1 MPNAASQIVVWNRK
15 KFVAGEKWHRNLT
28 ASFWLSLKHLL
39 RFGMRRFLL
48 IIGLTVLPLAF
59 SNNVTCASPQD
70 TDASAEVDAK
80 PADSEN
86 ADPEKSAP
94 ETAAPVLQEAS
105 VGAGEEQASSDA
117 VASNPASA
125 SGQEKGE
132 QQEAT
137 SGIAPVVL
145 LVVGIVSVL
154 GMIIGLKLNAFM
166 ALIISA
172 LIVSLGVGW
181 VDGEDAGSRMAAVVQ
196 GFGGAAGGIGIV
208 IAMAA
213 IIGKCMLDS
222 GAADRIVRSAIHVT
236 GEKKAS
242 FGLMFSGF
250 VLAIPV
256 FFDTVFYLLV
266 PLARSLYRRTNKNYL
281 RYLMAIA
288 TGGAITHT
296 LVPPTPGPLLVSA
309 ILGVDIGMMM
319 LVGTMVAVPAAI
331 VGLTYSYIADRI
343 MPVEMRPL
351 GAKEEK
357 HQALTEAQLPSL
369 WVSLLPVLL
378 PVVLIGAGTLAMTLA
393 DREDKARL
401 MVEDIQD
408 FGQLATMFVD
418 ADANTPAGR
427 VIGSDQLSANER
439 DELKA
444 IATTPAEKERQV
456 ELLNQVLLD
465 DDLYDERAFLGVPL
479 SDVSKSK
486 LGANQLRMKPV
497 DRRRMNRS
505 LLEDAYPSL
514 IAKHNWNTSKREVS
528 NSLSLWSNANFALM
542 LAAIVSML
550 TLKFVRSLSWRSLS
564 EDVEESLM
572 SGGVIILITAAGG
585 AFGAMLQDTH
595 ISNTIKEYFSDAGAS
610 GVALLLL
617 GWGIAAVLKV
627 AQGSSTVAMIVGAGM
642 MAAIIGDAK
651 PDYNMVYVATAVGT
665 GSLMGSWM
673 NDSGFWVFTK
683 MGGLTEGESL
693 RSWTPLLMV
702 LSLVGLVVTI
712 LLSQVLPM
720 NASL

>member
-1 MPNAASQIVVWNRK
+1 
-15 KFVAGEKWHRNLT
+15 
-28 ASFWLSLKHLL
+28 
-39 RFGMRRFLL
+39 MRRFLV
-48 IIGLTVLPLAF
+48 IIGFALLPLAF
-59 SNNVTCASPQD
+59 SNCGSCASPQD
-70 TDASAEVDAK
+70 EKDANPVVAAQQPDAEESQPDAEESQPVTTAAAQEGTSAAQ
-80 PADSEN
+80 
-86 ADPEKSAP
+86 SAP
-94 ETAAPVLQEAS
+94 AEA
-105 VGAGEEQASSDA
+105 ASSETIPKTGDDEGDSTNA
-117 VASNPASA
+117 V
-125 SGQEKGE
+125 
-132 QQEAT
+132 
-137 SGIAPVVL
+137 APVVL
-145 LVVGIVSVL
+145 LVIGIVSVL

-242 FGLMFSGF
+242 FGLMLSGF

-357 HQALTEAQLPSL
+357 HQALSEEQLPSL

-418 ADANTPAGR
+418 ADPNTPAGR
-427 VIGSDQLSANER
+427 VIGSDQLSGNER
-439 DELKA
+439 DELM
-444 IATTPAEKERQV
+444 ATAKTPAEKERQV
-456 ELLNQVLLD
+456 ELLNQILLD

-486 LGANQLRMKPV
+486 LSANQLRMKPV
-497 DRRRMNRS
+497 DRRRMNRA
-505 LLEDAYPSL
+505 LLEDAYPTL
-514 IAKHNWNTSKREVS
+514 IAKHNWNTSKREIS

-595 ISNTIKEYFSDAGAS
+595 ISNTIKDYFSDAGAS
-610 GVALLLL
+610 GVSLLLL

-642 MAAIIGDAK
+642 MSAIIGDAK

-712 LLSQVLPM
+712 ALSQVLPM
-720 NASL
+720 NAGL

>member
-1 MPNAASQIVVWNRK
+1 MRTYLLVFGLAVLTLSFSLPEVVAA
-15 KFVAGEKWHRNLT
+15 
-28 ASFWLSLKHLL
+28 
-39 RFGMRRFLL
+39 
-48 IIGLTVLPLAF
+48 
-59 SNNVTCASPQD
+59 PQESA
-70 TDASAEVDAK
+70 TGAEVVD
-80 PADSEN
+80 DSGN
-86 ADPEKSAP
+86 GA
-94 ETAAPVLQEAS
+94 ETAGSQASDAEVSKEVEVEKPDEAGTSGAAAKGTDQSGVSGQNIAKNQYAPV
-105 VGAGEEQASSDA
+105 
-117 VASNPASA
+117 
-125 SGQEKGE
+125 
-132 QQEAT
+132 
-137 SGIAPVVL
+137 IL
-145 LVVGIVSVL
+145 LVIGIVSVL

-172 LIVSLGVGW
+172 LIVSLGVGL
-181 VDGEDAGSRMAAVVQ
+181 VDGEDAGSRMSAVVQ

-222 GAADRIVRSAIHVT
+222 GAADRIVRSAINVT

-242 FGLMFSGF
+242 FGLMLSGF

-309 ILGVDIGMMM
+309 ILGVEIGMMM

-343 MPVEMRPL
+343 MPVVMRPL
-351 GAKEEK
+351 GSKEEK
-357 HQALTEAQLPSL
+357 HDALSEDQLPSL

-401 MVEDIQD
+401 LVEDIQD

-418 ADANTPAGR
+418 ADPNTPAGR
-427 VIGSDQLSANER
+427 VIGSDQLTDNER
-439 DELKA
+439 MELMTP
-444 IATTPAEKERQV
+444 ATTAAGKERQV
-456 ELLNQVLLD
+456 ELMNQVLLD

-479 SDVSKSK
+479 SSVSKSK
-486 LGANQLRMKPV
+486 LKANQLRMKPV
-497 DRRRMNRS
+497 DRRRMNRA
-505 LLEDAYPSL
+505 LLEDAYPDL
-514 IAKHNWNTSKREVS
+514 IAKHVWETPKRGIS
-528 NSLSLWSNANFALM
+528 NRLALWSNANFALM

-550 TLKFVRSLSWRSLS
+550 TLKYVRSLSWRSLS

-595 ISNTIKEYFSDAGAS
+595 ISNTIKDYFAGAGAS
-610 GVALLLL
+610 GIALLLL

-642 MAAIIGDAK
+642 MSAIIGDAK

-683 MGGLTEGESL
+683 MGGLTESESL
-693 RSWTPLLMV
+693 KSWTPLLMV

-712 LLSQVLPM
+712 MLSQVLPM
-720 NASL
+720 

>member
-1 MPNAASQIVVWNRK
+1 MRTYLLVFGLAVLTLSFSLPDVAA
-15 KFVAGEKWHRNLT
+15 A
-28 ASFWLSLKHLL
+28 
-39 RFGMRRFLL
+39 
-48 IIGLTVLPLAF
+48 
-59 SNNVTCASPQD
+59 PQESA
-70 TDASAEVDAK
+70 TGAEVVD
-80 PADSEN
+80 DSGN
-86 ADPEKSAP
+86 GA
-94 ETAAPVLQEAS
+94 ETAGSQASDAEVGKEVAVEKPDEAGASGAAAKGTDQSGVSGQNIAKNQYAPV
-105 VGAGEEQASSDA
+105 
-117 VASNPASA
+117 
-125 SGQEKGE
+125 
-132 QQEAT
+132 
-137 SGIAPVVL
+137 IL
-145 LVVGIVSVL
+145 LVIGIVSVL

-172 LIVSLGVGW
+172 LIVSLGVGL
-181 VDGEDAGSRMAAVVQ
+181 VDGEDAGSRMSAVVQ

-222 GAADRIVRSAIHVT
+222 GAADRIVRSAINVT

-242 FGLMFSGF
+242 FGLMLSGF

-309 ILGVDIGMMM
+309 ILGVEIGMMM

-343 MPVEMRPL
+343 MPVVMRPL
-351 GAKEEK
+351 GSKEEK
-357 HQALTEAQLPSL
+357 HDALSEDQLPSL

-401 MVEDIQD
+401 LVEDIQD

-418 ADANTPAGR
+418 ADPNTPAGR
-427 VIGSDQLSANER
+427 VIGSDQLTDNER
-439 DELKA
+439 MELMTP
-444 IATTPAEKERQV
+444 ATTATGKERQV
-456 ELLNQVLLD
+456 ELMNQVLLD

-479 SDVSKSK
+479 SSVSKSK
-486 LGANQLRMKPV
+486 LKANQLRMKPV

-505 LLEDAYPSL
+505 LLEDAYPDL
-514 IAKHNWNTSKREVS
+514 IAKHVWETPKRGIS
-528 NSLSLWSNANFALM
+528 NRLALWSNANFALM

-550 TLKFVRSLSWRSLS
+550 TLKYVRSLSWRSLS

-595 ISNTIKEYFSDAGAS
+595 ISNTIKDYFAGAGAS
-610 GVALLLL
+610 GIALLLL

-642 MAAIIGDAK
+642 MSAIIGDAK

-683 MGGLTEGESL
+683 MGGLTESESL
-693 RSWTPLLMV
+693 KSWTPLLMV

-712 LLSQVLPM
+712 MLSQVLPM
-720 NASL
+720 